1 MKSVLFVVLIALIFA
16 CNKKNDEVPTPTP
29 EPYDFSA
36 VEKVLDD
43 SVPAKYGGN
52 CYAVIHVDGKTV
64 FSKGY
69 GEYNGSTKMYIASC
83 TKWLSGALIMS
94 LVDEGKLSLSDTI
107 GKFLPIFTANGKGH
121 VPIRYLFSHC
131 SGFPGDSDDGYESN
145 PLITMESAVDQIAM
159 NVPLRIAP
167 GTVFNY
173 GSVSMQIGG
182 RIAEIVSGKSFFDL
196 IQEKI
201 FTPCGMTNTDFAQA
215 TNPLVAGGARSTPDD
230 FILFLDM
237 IMRKGVTANGT
248 RVLSE
253 QSVIEMEKD
262 QTNNARLDQVPYPD
276 GYVHAGIY
284 GIGNW
289 RDMTDNADNL
299 IENSSPGVF
308 GSHPWVN
315 RSKKLTGFIFTFIL
329 SGTGTSTLPTS
340 IKVRG
345 LARDAVN

>member
-1 MKSVLFVVLIALIFA
+1 MKSVLFVILTVFVIA
-16 CNKKNDEVPTPTP
+16 CNKTNDDAPVP
-29 EPYDFSA
+29 EPDNFA
-36 VEKVLDD
+36 AIEKVLDD
-43 SVPAKYGGN
+43 SVPGKYGGN
-52 CYAVIHVDGKTV
+52 CYAVIHVDGKPV
-64 FSKGY
+64 FSKAY

-121 VPIRYLFSHC
+121 VPIRYLFSHT

-145 PLITMESAVDQIAM
+145 PLITMENAVDQIAK
-159 NVPLRIAP
+159 NVPLRYTP

-173 GSVSMQIGG
+173 GGVSMQIGG
-182 RIAEIVSGKSFFDL
+182 RIAEVVTGKSFFDL
-196 IQEKI
+196 IREKI
-201 FTPCGMTNTDFAQA
+201 FTPCGMINTDFAQA
-215 TNPLVAGGARSTPDD
+215 VNPLVAGGARSTPDD

-253 QSVIEMEKD
+253 QSVEEMEKD
-262 QTNNARLDQVPYPD
+262 QTNKARLDQVPYPD

-289 RDMTDNADNL
+289 RDITDNADNL

-315 RSKKLTGFIFTFIL
+315 RSKKLTGFIFTFII
-329 SGTGTSTLPTS
+329 SGTGASTLPTS
-340 IKVRG
+340 IKVRD
-345 LARDAVN
+345 LAREAVI